1 MTLVMAVETLRRSE
15 VSALFEGAEHGAGVE
30 ISVFLTTW
38 PAGGGPRLHQ
48 HPYAEV
54 FLIQEGEAL
63 FSVDGEELTVVADH
77 VVVVP
82 PDTSHRFENPREA
95 PLRLLSIQP
104 SRRVQQTDLA

>member
-1 MTLVMAVETLRRSE
+1 MTLVVAVETLRRSE
-15 VSALFEGAEHGAGVE
+15 VSALFEGAEHGGGVE

-38 PAGGGPRLHQ
+38 PSGRGPRLHQ
-48 HPYAEV
+48 HPYPEV

-63 FSVDGEELTVVADH
+63 FSIDGEELMVAADH

-82 PDTSHRFENPREA
+82 ADTPHRFENPFEA

-104 SRRVQQTDLA
+104 SQRVQQTDLA

>member
-15 VSALFEGAEHGAGVE
+15 VSALFEGAEHGGGVE

-38 PAGGGPRLHQ
+38 PPWRGPRLHQ

-63 FSVDGEELTVVADH
+63 FSVDGEELTLAADH

-82 PDTSHRFENPREA
+82 ADTPHRFENSQEA
-95 PLRLLSIQP
+95 PLQVLSIQP
-104 SRRVQQTDLA
+104 SQRVQQTDVA